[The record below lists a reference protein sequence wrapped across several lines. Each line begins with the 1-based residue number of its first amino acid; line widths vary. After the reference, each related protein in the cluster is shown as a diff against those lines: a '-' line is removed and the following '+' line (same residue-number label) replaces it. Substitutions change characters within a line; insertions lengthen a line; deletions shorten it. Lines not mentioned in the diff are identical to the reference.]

1 MHNFT
6 ALPLACL
13 ALISALDAY
22 SQTYPKRPIRLLVGY
37 APGGNQ
43 DAYARVRS

>member
-1 MHNFT
+1 MNYST

-13 ALISALDAY
+13 AMASALDAH
-22 SQTYPKRPIRLLVGY
+22 SQTYPNRPIRLLVGY

-43 DAYARVRS
+43 NAYARIRS